1 MNDTSAKQ
9 QIAEKIRDS
18 SNILVTVNTNPS
30 VDQLSAALGL
40 TVMLNKMNKHATAV
54 FSGQVPPAIDFL
66 SPGKTFENTVDS
78 LRDFIIAL
86 DKEKADHLRYKVEG
100 DVVKIFITPY
110 RTTINQQDLEFSQG
124 DYNVELVLALGVEN
138 QENLDQALEAHGRI
152 FHDATVASLS
162 IAGQRSD
169 LGSIDWNDSN
179 ASSYSEML
187 VGLSDSLNN
196 GGKPLLD
203 EQISTAYLT
212 GIVAA
217 TDRFSNNLTSSKV
230 MTIAAQLMAAGA
242 NQQLI
247 AAKLEEANAISA
259 ETPQASED
267 TNQPNSDG
275 STDLSEGK
283 TSKVNKNATVK
294 KAAPK
299 NPPKKKKDGAG
310 ELTISHEKRGDLDE
324 VARQTAEEEQQKAA
338 EAASQQLAEQTSLP
352 QPTEPVQ
359 SPVAQDAEQDL
370 ADQLAKVAD
379 QTPSPDKP
387 SVADLQKDL
396 AAAASDVSQA
406 AEAAPATNMEL
417 PPVPSANETATQ
429 VPNQPESFEPSLG
442 GTLNAT
448 TEQAAEE
455 KRREEANDRNRT
467 LLSHNGG
474 SYMGDQQPM
483 YNAPFN
489 ATVDPASQEQQK
501 PLSDPVSGEV
511 SQPQA
516 APLQS
521 SAGLTLAQLDTE
533 NRSPHE
539 EARSAIDSAYAAQ
552 PQPPAPTSVSD
563 AQALF
568 GTAPEPAPAT
578 PANVE
583 APQPLPP
590 IPPLP
595 DFSTLPPLPSAQP
608 SFETPAATPVASS
621 QSLPSDPQSM
631 SSPAPSPTPSG
642 SEAQDP
648 NQFQIPGSRTT

>member
-54 FSGQVPPAIDFL
+54 FSGEVPPAIDFL

-110 RTTINQQDLEFSQG
+110 RTTINEQDLEFSQG

-152 FHDATVASLS
+152 FHDATVATLS
-162 IAGQRSD
+162 IGGQHSN
-169 LGSIDWNDSN
+169 LGSIDWNESN

-187 VGLSDSLNN
+187 VSLSDSLNN

-203 EQISTAYLT
+203 EQIATAYLT

-247 AAKLEEANAISA
+247 AARLEEANAIS
-259 ETPQASED
+259 TDSASE
-267 TNQPNSDG
+267 NNRPNSDG

-283 TSKVNKNATVK
+283 SSKVK
-294 KAAPK
+294 KDQQASKKTMPK
-299 NPPKKKKDGAG
+299 APPKKKKDGAG
-310 ELTISHEKRGDLDE
+310 ELTISHEKRGDVDE
-324 VARQTAEEEQQKAA
+324 VARQTAQEAQQKAA
-338 EAASQQLAEQTSLP
+338 EAASQQLAEQTVLP
-352 QPTEPVQ
+352 QPVDTMPNP
-359 SPVAQDAEQDL
+359 SARDAEQDL
-370 ADQLAKVAD
+370 ADQLAKVSE
-379 QTPSPDKP
+379 QTPSSDKP

-396 AAAASDVSQA
+396 AAAASDVDQA
-406 AEAAPATNMEL
+406 AETTANMEL
-417 PPVPSANETATQ
+417 PPIALA
-429 VPNQPESFEPSLG
+429 PEPAAPAPTTSQKDSFEPSLG

-448 TEQAAEE
+448 TEQAAED
-455 KRREEANDRNRT
+455 KRREEASDRNRT
-467 LLSHNGG
+467 LLSHAG
-474 SYMGDQQPM
+474 STYMGDQQPT
-483 YNAPFN
+483 YNSPIN
-489 ATVDPASQEQQK
+489 ATVDPSLQEQK

-511 SQPQA
+511 SQAQS
-516 APLQS
+516 APLQT
-521 SAGLTLAQLDTE
+521 SAGLTLAQLDNE

-539 EARSAIDSAYAAQ
+539 EARSAIDTAYAAQ
-552 PQPPAPTSVSD
+552 SQPQTSVSE

-568 GTAPEPAPAT
+568 GEPMSSTQPPA

-583 APQPLPP
+583 ATPPLPP

-595 DFSTLPPLPSAQP
+595 DFSTLPPLPGAAQP
-608 SFETPAATPVASS
+608 PVADGMTTTQQAPLTGQPVTPAA
-621 QSLPSDPQSM
+621 PSTDPQ
-631 SSPAPSPTPSG
+631 
-642 SEAQDP
+642 DP
-648 NQFQIPGSRTT
+648 GQFQIPGSRAA